1 MKGHGAV
8 GGSARALPEA
18 IWPLHGLLPAAC
30 HHPLYRP
37 LTAAAACPAA
47 AVAACRDHDAQAL
60 KAVLPAGWGV
70 LDAYMLTRQLA
81 AMREPPYWDNIH
93 FTGG

>member
-1 MKGHGAV
+1 MMAAPV
-8 GGSARALPEA
+8 LCLMLSAPCRLP
-18 IWPLHGLLPAAC
+18 PH
-30 HHPLYRP
+30 
-37 LTAAAACPAA
+37 AAAACPAPA
-47 AVAACRDHDAQAL
+47 AAACRDHDAQAL